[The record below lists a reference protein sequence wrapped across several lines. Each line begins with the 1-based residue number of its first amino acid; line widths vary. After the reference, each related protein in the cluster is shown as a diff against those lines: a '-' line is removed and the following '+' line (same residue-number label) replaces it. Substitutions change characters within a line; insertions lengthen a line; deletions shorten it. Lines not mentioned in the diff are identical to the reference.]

1 MTKNGSNRRHLV
13 VSGRAR
19 PPRPARARSRRTTSG
34 FTMVELLVVVVVL
47 AIALTMMSGTMQ
59 SASRLGPLQ
68 RERARAA
75 EAAREML
82 ELLRIEPYHRLF
94 VLYNDEPAD
103 DPAGEGTASGPHF
116 AVEGLTVPEND
127 QDGMCG
133 RVRFPGDSG
142 AELREDAVDTVLGLP
157 RDLNADG
164 EIGEVDVS
172 DSYTI
177 LPVEVIVEWE
187 SGGMV
192 HSMRIQ
198 TMFSEPDA

>member
-1 MTKNGSNRRHLV
+1 
-13 VSGRAR
+13 
-19 PPRPARARSRRTTSG
+19 
-34 FTMVELLVVVVVL
+34 MVELLVVVVVL

-94 VLYNDEPAD
+94 VLYNDEPTD
-103 DPAGEGTASGPHF
+103 DPAGEGTAPGPHF

-142 AELREDAVDTVLGLP
+142 AELREDAEDKILGLP

-164 EIGEVDVS
+164 DIGEVDVS

-198 TMFSEPDA
+198 TMFAEPDA

>member
-1 MTKNGSNRRHLV
+1 MTQYGPIRRHLV
-13 VSGRAR
+13 VSGRALLTR
-19 PPRPARARSRRTTSG
+19 TARARRRRDTRG

-59 SASRLGPLQ
+59 TASRLGPLQ

-94 VLYNDEPAD
+94 VLYNGDPTD
-103 DPAGEGTASGPHF
+103 DPAGEGTAPGPHF
-116 AVEGLTVPEND
+116 AVEELTVPEND

-142 AELREDAVDTVLGLP
+142 AELREDAVDEVLGLP

-164 EIGEVDVS
+164 AIGEVDVS

-198 TMFSEPDA
+198 TIFAEPDA